1 MYRNNVGIV
10 EIKLRGDRDN
20 SVFNYERSVSGRR
33 IVNMIA
39 GASPNHINTM
49 HLIVRSLANTSPI

>member
-10 EIKLRGDRDN
+10 EIKLRGDCDN
-20 SVFNYERSVSGRR
+20 SAFNYERSVSGRR

>member
-10 EIKLRGDRDN
+10 EMKLRGDCDN

-39 GASPNHINTM
+39 GAYLNHINTM
-49 HLIVRSLANTSPI
+49 HLTLDCA